1 MRVKFFIKF
10 LIITLIILLF
20 ACSRST
26 ESSDYP
32 EEITKDM
39 YDLCLLT
46 YRYGYCKC
54 YVENWQKNIPY
65 DRHVILKPKID
76 EGQLNDPEILELLL
90 DIDKNCKR
98 LPTSEEGW

>member
-1 MRVKFFIKF
+1 
-10 LIITLIILLF
+10 LIILLF

>member
-1 MRVKFFIKF
+1 MSVKFFIKIF
-10 LIITLIILLF
+10 TITVFILLF
-20 ACSRST
+20 ACSMGT

-32 EEITKDM
+32 EEVTKDM
-39 YDLCLLT
+39 YELCLVT

-65 DRHVILKPKID
+65 DRHLILKSEIH
-76 EGQLNDPEILELLL
+76 EGKLDDPEILELLL

-98 LPTSEEGW
+98 LPTSDQGW